1 MIILIIF
8 ITLITILIAS
18 YINVPWIFILLI
30 IFFYILIYVLL
41 SREKD
46 SAKRFVVKIN
56 NQENK
61 QNFFFSDKDKSIF
74 NQNTFPMII
83 VDKSYRITSSNVAFN
98 SYVGKDANGMNLSL
112 CLRSNELNDA
122 LSDAL
127 TNEKKS
133 DINFII
139 YDQVHK
145 YIQAQIFPLKIKKEI
160 FALVMMI
167 DETPQ
172 KIAEKL
178 KSEFVSN
185 VSHELKTPLT
195 AIMGFIETIN
205 GPAKND
211 VEQKEKFLKIIQV
224 EAERMQRLVNDTLS
238 LTRVEES
245 EYQTP
250 NERVSLWYCANS
262 ACDSVQTL
270 ADKKNIKISFQKEY
284 QKDEFFIK
292 GNADQITEVFENLI
306 DNAITYSK
314 DDTNITIAF
323 SEKEENIEFKIIDQG
338 HGIPKDD
345 IVRVSERFFRSKT
358 ANMYKKN
365 SSGLGLAIVK
375 HIINR
380 HAGSLLIES
389 TEGKGS
395 TFTITLPKFPASS

>member
-292 GNADQITEVFENLI
+292 GNADQITEVFENLL

-338 HGIPKDD
+338 HGKPKDD

>member
-61 QNFFFSDKDKSIF
+61 QNFFISDKDKSIF

-262 ACDSVQTL
+262 ACDSVRTL

-292 GNADQITEVFENLI
+292 GNADQITEVFENLL

-395 TFTITLPKFPASS
+395 TVTITLPKFPASS

>member
-122 LSDAL
+122 LNDAL

-292 GNADQITEVFENLI
+292 GNADQITEVFENLL

>member
-292 GNADQITEVFENLI
+292 GNADQITEVFENLL

-345 IVRVSERFFRSKT
+345 IVRVSERFFRSKA

-395 TFTITLPKFPASS
+395 TFTITLPKFPADS

>member
-178 KSEFVSN
+178 KSDFVSN

-292 GNADQITEVFENLI
+292 GNADQITEVFENLL

-314 DDTNITIAF
+314 NDTNITIAF

>member
-292 GNADQITEVFENLI
+292 GNADQITEVFENLL

-345 IVRVSERFFRSKT
+345 IVRVSDRFFRSKT

-395 TFTITLPKFPASS
+395 TFIITLPKFPASS

>member
-1 MIILIIF
+1 MIILIIL

-178 KSEFVSN
+178 KSDFVSN

-292 GNADQITEVFENLI
+292 GNADQITEVFENLL

-389 TEGKGS
+389 IEGKGS

>member
-292 GNADQITEVFENLI
+292 GNADQITEVFENLL

-345 IVRVSERFFRSKT
+345 IVRVSERFFRSKA

-395 TFTITLPKFPASS
+395 TFIITLPKFPASS

>member
-61 QNFFFSDKDKSIF
+61 QNFFISDKDKSIF

-292 GNADQITEVFENLI
+292 GNADQITEVFENLL

>member
-178 KSEFVSN
+178 KSDFVSN

-211 VEQKEKFLKIIQV
+211 AEQKEKFLKIIQV

-292 GNADQITEVFENLI
+292 GNADQITEVFENLL

-395 TFTITLPKFPASS
+395 TFTITLPKFPAGS

>member
-61 QNFFFSDKDKSIF
+61 QNFFISDKDKSIF

-262 ACDSVQTL
+262 ACDSVRTL

-292 GNADQITEVFENLI
+292 GNADQITEVFENLL

>member
-61 QNFFFSDKDKSIF
+61 QNFFFSDKDKSIL

-127 TNEKKS
+127 TNENKS

-284 QKDEFFIK
+284 QKF
-292 GNADQITEVFENLI
+292 
-306 DNAITYSK
+306 
-314 DDTNITIAF
+314 
-323 SEKEENIEFKIIDQG
+323 
-338 HGIPKDD
+338 H
-345 IVRVSERFFRSKT
+345 
-358 ANMYKKN
+358 
-365 SSGLGLAIVK
+365 
-375 HIINR
+375 INR
-380 HAGSLLIES
+380 
-389 TEGKGS
+389 
-395 TFTITLPKFPASS
+395 

>member
-178 KSEFVSN
+178 KSDFVSN

-292 GNADQITEVFENLI
+292 GNADQITEVFENLL

>member
-139 YDQVHK
+139 YDKVHK

-211 VEQKEKFLKIIQV
+211 VEQKFSGMINALSYGATPHGGIAPGIDRIIMLLANEKNIREVTMFPMNQNAQDLMMNAPSNVSENQLKELNLSLKI
-224 EAERMQRLVNDTLS
+224 
-238 LTRVEES
+238 
-245 EYQTP
+245 
-250 NERVSLWYCANS
+250 
-262 ACDSVQTL
+262 
-270 ADKKNIKISFQKEY
+270 KK
-284 QKDEFFIK
+284 
-292 GNADQITEVFENLI
+292 
-306 DNAITYSK
+306 
-314 DDTNITIAF
+314 
-323 SEKEENIEFKIIDQG
+323 
-338 HGIPKDD
+338 
-345 IVRVSERFFRSKT
+345 
-358 ANMYKKN
+358 
-365 SSGLGLAIVK
+365 
-375 HIINR
+375 
-380 HAGSLLIES
+380 
-389 TEGKGS
+389 
-395 TFTITLPKFPASS
+395 

>member
-172 KIAEKL
+172 KLL
-178 KSEFVSN
+178 KN
-185 VSHELKTPLT
+185 
-195 AIMGFIETIN
+195 
-205 GPAKND
+205 
-211 VEQKEKFLKIIQV
+211 
-224 EAERMQRLVNDTLS
+224 
-238 LTRVEES
+238 
-245 EYQTP
+245 
-250 NERVSLWYCANS
+250 
-262 ACDSVQTL
+262 
-270 ADKKNIKISFQKEY
+270 
-284 QKDEFFIK
+284 
-292 GNADQITEVFENLI
+292 
-306 DNAITYSK
+306 
-314 DDTNITIAF
+314 
-323 SEKEENIEFKIIDQG
+323 
-338 HGIPKDD
+338 
-345 IVRVSERFFRSKT
+345 
-358 ANMYKKN
+358 
-365 SSGLGLAIVK
+365 
-375 HIINR
+375 
-380 HAGSLLIES
+380 
-389 TEGKGS
+389 
-395 TFTITLPKFPASS
+395 

>member
-292 GNADQITEVFENLI
+292 GNADQITEVFENLL

-314 DDTNITIAF
+314 NDTNITIAF

>member
-195 AIMGFIETIN
+195 AIMRFIETIN

-224 EAERMQRLVNDTLS
+224 EAERMQRIVNDTLS

-262 ACDSVQTL
+262 ACDSVKSL
-270 ADKKNIKISFQKEY
+270 ADKKNIQISFQKEY

-292 GNADQITEVFENLI
+292 GNADQITEVFENLL

-314 DDTNITIAF
+314 NDTNITIAF

-338 HGIPKDD
+338 HGIPEDD

>member
-211 VEQKEKFLKIIQV
+211 VEQKEKFLEIIQV

-292 GNADQITEVFENLI
+292 GNADQITEVFENLL

-389 TEGKGS
+389 AEGKGS

>member
-292 GNADQITEVFENLI
+292 GNADQITEVFENLL

-314 DDTNITIAF
+314 NDTNITIAF

-395 TFTITLPKFPASS
+395 TFIITLPKFPASS

>member
-145 YIQAQIFPLKIKKEI
+145 YIQEQIFPLKIKKEI

-292 GNADQITEVFENLI
+292 GNADQITEVFENLL

-338 HGIPKDD
+338 H
-345 IVRVSERFFRSKT
+345 
-358 ANMYKKN
+358 
-365 SSGLGLAIVK
+365 
-375 HIINR
+375 
-380 HAGSLLIES
+380 
-389 TEGKGS
+389 
-395 TFTITLPKFPASS
+395 

>member
-74 NQNTFPMII
+74 DQNTFPMII

-292 GNADQITEVFENLI
+292 GNADQITEVFENLL

-338 HGIPKDD
+338 HGIPEDD

-358 ANMYKKN
+358 ANMYKKK

>member
-292 GNADQITEVFENLI
+292 GNADQITEVFENLL

-345 IVRVSERFFRSKT
+345 IVRVSERFFRSKA

>member
-292 GNADQITEVFENLI
+292 GNADQITEVFENLL

-395 TFTITLPKFPASS
+395 TFTITLPKFPADS

>member
-8 ITLITILIAS
+8 ITITILIAS
-18 YINVPWIFILLI
+18 YITHFWIFILLI
-30 IFFYILIYVLL
+30 IFFCILIYVLL

-292 GNADQITEVFENLI
+292 GNADQITEVFENLL

>member
-122 LSDAL
+122 ISDAL
-127 TNEKKS
+127 TKEKKS

-195 AIMGFIETIN
+195 ANMGFIEKIN

-270 ADKKNIKISFQKEY
+270 ADKKNIQISFQKEY

-292 GNADQITEVFENLI
+292 GNADQITEVFENLL

-314 DDTNITIAF
+314 NDTNITIAF